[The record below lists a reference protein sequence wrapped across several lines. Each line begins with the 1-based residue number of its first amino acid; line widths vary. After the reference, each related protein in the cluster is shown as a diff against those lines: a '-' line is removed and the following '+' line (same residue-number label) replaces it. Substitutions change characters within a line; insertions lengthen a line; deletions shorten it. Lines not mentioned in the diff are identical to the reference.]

1 MAQTEAE
8 IMATANYPSEVTE
21 AIQLHRAGKQQESR
35 DRLRDFLLQQPAHI
49 DALLWLARVSPDPQE
64 AIAAAELA
72 LKLDPG
78 NEVAQRAVI
87 TVRERAGE
95 SPRRAAEQAELSA
108 AVALSTGMT
117 LAQARAVKWTPRGIN
132 RPIGE
137 VLGDRTITLRDLWWA
152 LENAY
157 DTRIRDAAKTILLTH
172 LVGAEPKEPPP
183 PLRVVVGSRFSE
195 RQERRSIVY
204 AALMLGVAA
213 MVAGGFV
220 AFWLTSVALHW
231 EWPCWVLL
239 SVLSISVLLLSM
251 SRAIMDRY
259 IDQADQYRMG
269 RWGEEK
275 TIDVLRYS
283 LDGRWTLFRNFEWPN
298 RRWGDVD
305 LILVGSGGIWAFEV
319 KAYSSQV
326 RNVGDRWQRKA
337 RWGWRKLTSHPG
349 HQARRNA
356 ARLKEYLEAQSVDVR
371 WVQPAVVWA
380 GEQGVLTVEDPATP
394 VWNLEELSDH
404 IEDLWQSR
412 NLSEETVQQA
422 VDVLDRAVRTSE
434 EVR

>member
-1 MAQTEAE
+1 MAIT
-8 IMATANYPSEVTE
+8 NYPPEIAE
-21 AIQLHRAGKQQESR
+21 ARKLYREGKQRESR
-35 DRLRDFLLQQPAHI
+35 DRLRDFLLQRPAHM
-49 DALLWLARVSPDPQE
+49 DALLWLAKVTPDLRE
-64 AIAAAELA
+64 AVAAAGLV

-87 TVRERAGE
+87 AVRERVGE
-95 SPRRAAEQAELSA
+95 PSGQAAEQAELSA

-195 RQERRSIVY
+195 RQERQSIVY

-251 SRAIMDRY
+251 SRAIVDRY

-275 TIDVLRYS
+275 VMDVLRYS

-298 RRWGDVD
+298 RKWGDVD
-305 LILVGSGGIWAFEV
+305 LILAGPGGIWAFEV
-319 KAYSSQV
+319 KAYSGQV
-326 RNVGDRWQRKA
+326 CNIGDRWQRKA

-356 ARLKEYLEAQSVDVR
+356 ARLKEYLDAQNVDVR
-371 WVQPAVVWA
+371 WVQPVVVWA
-380 GEQGVLTVEDPATP
+380 GEQGILTVEDPATS
-394 VWNLEELSDH
+394 VWDLEELSDR

-412 NLSEETVQQA
+412 NLSEETLQQA
-422 VDVLDRAVRTSE
+422 VDVLNQAARASE
-434 EVR
+434 EAR

>member
-1 MAQTEAE
+1 MAS
-8 IMATANYPSEVTE
+8 ANYPSEVTE

-35 DRLRDFLLQQPAHI
+35 DRLRGFLLQQPAHI
-49 DALLWLARVSPDPQE
+49 DALLWLARVTPDPQE
-64 AIAAAELA
+64 AVAAAELA

-87 TVRERAGE
+87 AVRERAGE

-137 VLGDRTITLRDLWWA
+137 VLGDSTITLRDLWWA

-157 DTRIRDAAKTILLTH
+157 DTRIRDAAQTILLTH
-172 LVGAEPKEPPP
+172 LVGAEPKEL
-183 PLRVVVGSRFSE
+183 PLPLKVVLGSRFTE
-195 RQERRSIVY
+195 RQEQRSLIFQG
-204 AALMLGVAA
+204 LLLG
-213 MVAGGFV
+213 AGI
-220 AFWLTSVALHW
+220 AFWVVSVILLIVGGILRYGYGWAL
-231 EWPCWVLL
+231 PCWFSLALYGALALVLV
-239 SVLSISVLLLSM
+239 VLRFS
-251 SRAIMDRY
+251 ARY
-259 IDQADQYRMG
+259 EDLADQYRMG

-275 TIDVLRYS
+275 VMDVLRYF

-298 RRWGDVD
+298 RKWGDVD
-305 LILVGSGGIWAFEV
+305 LILVGLGGIWAFEV
-319 KAYSSQV
+319 KAYSGQI

-349 HQARRNA
+349 RQASRNA
-356 ARLKEYLEAQSVDVR
+356 ARLKEYLEGQDVNVR
-371 WVQPAVVWA
+371 WVQPVVIWA

-394 VWNLEELSDH
+394 VWDLEELSDH
-404 IEDLWQSR
+404 IEDLWQSKS
-412 NLSEETVQQA
+412 LTEETVQQA
-422 VDVLDRAVRTSE
+422 VGVLDQAVRTSE
-434 EVR
+434 EAR